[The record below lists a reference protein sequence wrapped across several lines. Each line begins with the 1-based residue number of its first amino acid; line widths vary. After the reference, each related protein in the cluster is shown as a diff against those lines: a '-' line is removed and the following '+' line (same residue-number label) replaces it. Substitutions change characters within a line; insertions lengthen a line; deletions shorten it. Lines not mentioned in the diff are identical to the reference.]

1 VGEDRQDA
9 TGPPPTERVSV
20 PQAADH
26 LGTTVDALRK
36 RVQRG
41 TIPHERDRDG
51 RVWILLDTGRPRQ
64 DTDQDTGRPQSEPDA
79 LISEMR
85 GRIEDLREQLEAERQ
100 AHAEARRIIAGLVER
115 IPPAIE
121 APASPEAREAPE
133 TVEESDRAE
142 PRSATAEAQ
151 DELGAERAR
160 REMAETT
167 MHEGMAEERRRREAA
182 ERERD
187 ELRRQLFARRE
198 PQGSPQT
205 VEEAPDRDGPGAHFA
220 TGGAQEGAR
229 RPWWRRI
236 VGR

>member
-9 TGPPPTERVSV
+9 TGPPPAERVSV

-64 DTDQDTGRPQSEPDA
+64 DTDQDTDRPQSEPDA

-85 GRIEDLREQLEAERQ
+85 GRVDDLREQLEAERQ

-115 IPPAIE
+115 IPAIE
-121 APASPEAREAPE
+121 APQETSEAAE
-133 TVEESDRAE
+133 TAEEQQERTD
-142 PRSATAEAQ
+142 PRSAA
-151 DELGAERAR
+151 GA
-160 REMAETT
+160 
-167 MHEGMAEERRRREAA
+167 
-182 ERERD
+182 
-187 ELRRQLFARRE
+187 
-198 PQGSPQT
+198 
-205 VEEAPDRDGPGAHFA
+205 
-220 TGGAQEGAR
+220 AQESVQ
-229 RPWWRRI
+229 RPWWRKLI
-236 VGR
+236 GR

>member
-9 TGPPPTERVSV
+9 TGPPSAERVSV

-64 DTDQDTGRPQSEPDA
+64 DTDQDTDRPQSDSTA
-79 LISEMR
+79 LISAKDET
-85 GRIEDLREQLEAERQ
+85 IATLREQLQAERQ

-115 IPPAIE
+115 IPAIE
-121 APASPEAREAPE
+121 APSEERESPE
-133 TVEESDRAE
+133 TVEEAPDRAE
-142 PRSATAEAQ
+142 PRSATVEAQ
-151 DELGAERAR
+151 DERDTERAR

-167 MHEGMAEERRRREAA
+167 LHEGMTEERRRREEA

-187 ELRRQLFARRE
+187 DLRRKLHGLRE
-198 PQGSPQT
+198 GRESSQMAEEHPGRGQPHSAT
-205 VEEAPDRDGPGAHFA
+205 VR
-220 TGGAQEGAR
+220 TQEGTQR
-229 RPWWRRI
+229 PRSRPWWRRI
-236 VGR
+236 IGG

>member
-9 TGPPPTERVSV
+9 AGSPPAERVSV

-41 TIPHERDRDG
+41 TIPYERDRAG

-64 DTDQDTGRPQSEPDA
+64 DTDRPQSQPDA

-115 IPPAIE
+115 IPAIE
-121 APASPEAREAPE
+121 APSETPEAY
-133 TVEESDRAE
+133 
-142 PRSATAEAQ
+142 
-151 DELGAERAR
+151 
-160 REMAETT
+160 
-167 MHEGMAEERRRREAA
+167 EAA
-182 ERERD
+182 EE
-187 ELRRQLFARRE
+187 Q
-198 PQGSPQT
+198 QGRGETHS
-205 VEEAPDRDGPGAHFA
+205 A
-220 TGGAQEGAR
+220 TEG
-229 RPWWRRI
+229 I
-236 VGR
+236 

>member
-9 TGPPPTERVSV
+9 TGPPPAERVSV

-64 DTDQDTGRPQSEPDA
+64 DTDQDTDRPQSEPDA

-85 GRIEDLREQLEAERQ
+85 GRVDDLREQLEAERQ

-115 IPPAIE
+115 IPAIE
-121 APASPEAREAPE
+121 APQETSEAAE
-133 TVEESDRAE
+133 TVEQQQERTD
-142 PRSATAEAQ
+142 PRSAA
-151 DELGAERAR
+151 
-160 REMAETT
+160 
-167 MHEGMAEERRRREAA
+167 
-182 ERERD
+182 
-187 ELRRQLFARRE
+187 
-198 PQGSPQT
+198 
-205 VEEAPDRDGPGAHFA
+205 
-220 TGGAQEGAR
+220 GGAQESAR
-229 RPWWRRI
+229 RPWWRKLI
-236 VGR
+236 GR